1 MRERT
6 RRSRRPLLSLRLSQI
21 APRDDLPKAHE
32 ASSVTE
38 PEHQTG
44 RPAADAAAP
53 QDSAGARKTDQV
65 NGPSSTIG
73 IGTGL
78 GIGCLVLIV
87 LLVVFGFVARSAGW
101 L

>member
-1 MRERT
+1 M
-6 RRSRRPLLSLRLSQI
+6 
-21 APRDDLPKAHE
+21 HE
-32 ASSVTE
+32 ASFVTE
-38 PEHQTG
+38 PEKTPLSPPEG
-44 RPAADAAAP
+44 LPPAATP
-53 QDSAGARKTDQV
+53 EPRTQDRV

-78 GIGCLVLIV
+78 GLGCLVLIV

>member
-1 MRERT
+1 
-6 RRSRRPLLSLRLSQI
+6 
-21 APRDDLPKAHE
+21 
-32 ASSVTE
+32 VTE
-38 PEHQTG
+38 PENTPQ
-44 RPAADAAAP
+44 RPPEEVTPESAAAG
-53 QDSAGARKTDQV
+53 SRKPDMV

-87 LLVVFGFVARSAGW
+87 LLVVFGFVARSVGW

>member
-1 MRERT
+1 M
-6 RRSRRPLLSLRLSQI
+6 
-21 APRDDLPKAHE
+21 
-32 ASSVTE
+32 TE
-38 PEHQTG
+38 PEQAPLLPSEEL
-44 RPAADAAAP
+44 PAPEAATDACKAD
-53 QDSAGARKTDQV
+53 RV

-87 LLVVFGFVARSAGW
+87 LLVVFGFVARSVGW

>member
-1 MRERT
+1 M
-6 RRSRRPLLSLRLSQI
+6 
-21 APRDDLPKAHE
+21 
-32 ASSVTE
+32 TE
-38 PEHQTG
+38 PEN
-44 RPAADAAAP
+44 AP
-53 QDSAGARKTDQV
+53 QPSPEEATQETVVAEPPKADRV

>member
-1 MRERT
+1 M
-6 RRSRRPLLSLRLSQI
+6 
-21 APRDDLPKAHE
+21 
-32 ASSVTE
+32 TE
-38 PEHQTG
+38 PDQEPPQ
-44 RPAADAAAP
+44 PAEVSAPSQGAAR
-53 QDSAGARKTDQV
+53 ARKTDQV

-87 LLVVFGFVARSAGW
+87 LLVVVGFVARSAGW

>member
-1 MRERT
+1 MT
-6 RRSRRPLLSLRLSQI
+6 DPVNTSPL
-21 APRDDLPKAHE
+21 P
-32 ASSVTE
+32 
-38 PEHQTG
+38 PEES
-44 RPAADAAAP
+44 PEAAA
-53 QDSAGARKTDQV
+53 SARAGKTDQV

-87 LLVVFGFVARSAGW
+87 LLVVFGFVARSVGW

>member
-1 MRERT
+1 MTE
-6 RRSRRPLLSLRLSQI
+6 LEQ
-21 APRDDLPKAHE
+21 APILP
-32 ASSVTE
+32 
-38 PEHQTG
+38 PEELPV
-44 RPAADAAAP
+44 PAAAA
-53 QDSAGARKTDQV
+53 DSRKADRV